1 MKFAFLCKEKGS
13 EGSGRIAIVGAGPA
27 GLAAAGFLVCKGYD
41 VEIYDKLPYPGGLMT
56 FAIPS
61 YRIRLETVMEGVRDL
76 ENNFGVKFHLSTKVV
91 CGRREDEGDE
101 FVKEQVQLSD
111 LVNEFDAVLIT
122 TGTWQSRRMR
132 IPGEDAEG
140 VETALEY
147 LFKIRASEY
156 GLMPE
161 PPTPRRVVVVGGGL
175 SAVDAA
181 EVSLERGCD
190 EVILMYRRSIQQ
202 APAGIYS
209 IKRLI
214 QKGVKWM
221 ELANPTKI
229 ITDDKGRVRA
239 VEAIRMKLGEP
250 DASGRPRP
258 MPIPGS
264 EFVVETDAVIEAIGE
279 YSTPPIG
286 EGCSELKIEVD
297 RRGRIVVNE
306 NFRTSHPKVFAAGD
320 VVTGPS
326 KIGDATLLGLRAAK
340 AVHAALARITPLIR
354 S

>member
-13 EGSGRIAIVGAGPA
+13 EGRGKVAIVGAGPA
-27 GLAAAGFLVCKGYD
+27 GLAAAGYLVCKGYD
-41 VEIYDKLPYPGGLMT
+41 VEVFDKLPLPGGLMT

-61 YRIRLETVMEGVRDL
+61 YRIRLATVLEGVEDL
-76 ENNFGVKFHLSTKVV
+76 KKNFGVQFHLSTKVM
-91 CGRREDEGDE
+91 CGKRHDEGDGFAKNE
-101 FVKEQVQLSD
+101 TQLSD
-111 LVNEFDAVLIT
+111 LVNEFDAVLIA
-122 TGTWQSRRMR
+122 TGTWQSRKMK

-147 LFKIRASEY
+147 LFKVRAYEY

-161 PPTPRRVVVVGGGL
+161 PPVPRRVIVVGGGL

-181 EVSLERGCD
+181 EVSLERGS
-190 EVILMYRRSIQQ
+190 EVVYLMYRRSIQQ
-202 APAGIYS
+202 APAGVYE

-214 QKGVKWM
+214 RKGVKWM
-221 ELANPTKI
+221 ELANPTRI
-229 ITDDKGRVRA
+229 ITENGKVKA

-258 MPIPGS
+258 EPIPGS
-264 EFVVETDAVIEAIGE
+264 EFLVEVDAVIEAIGE

-286 EGCSELKIEVD
+286 EGCSELGIKVD
-297 RRGRIVVNE
+297 RKGRIAVDE
-306 NFRTSHPKVFAAGD
+306 NFRTGHPKVFAAGD

-326 KIGDATLLGLRAAK
+326 KIGDASLLGLRAAR
-340 AVHAALARITPLIR
+340 ALHLALSKSSTRL
-354 S
+354 

>member
-1 MKFAFLCKEKGS
+1 MKFAFLCKEKGK
-13 EGSGRIAIVGAGPA
+13 EGSGRVAIIGAGPA
-27 GLAAAGFLVCKGYD
+27 GLAAAGYLVCKGYD

-76 ENNFGVKFHLSTKVV
+76 ESNFGVKFHLSTKVV
-91 CGRREDEGDE
+91 CGKRHDEGDE
-101 FVKEQVQLSD
+101 LSKNEVQLTD
-111 LVNEFDAVLIT
+111 IINEFDAVLIA
-122 TGTWQSRRMR
+122 TGTWQSRKMR

-147 LFKIRASEY
+147 LFKVRASEY
-156 GLMPE
+156 GFMS
-161 PPTPRRVVVVGGGL
+161 PPPIPKRVIVVGGGL

-181 EVSLERGCD
+181 EVSLERGSE

-202 APAGIYS
+202 APAGVYA

-214 QKGVKWM
+214 QRGIKWM

-229 ITDDKGRVRA
+229 ITDDKGRVKA

-258 MPIPGS
+258 IPIPGS
-264 EFVVETDAVIEAIGE
+264 EFVVEADAVIEAIGE
-279 YSTPPIG
+279 YSTPPLG
-286 EGCSELKIEVD
+286 EGCGDIGIQVD
-297 RRGRIVVNE
+297 RRGRIVVDDNY
-306 NFRTSHPKVFAAGD
+306 RTGHPKVFAAGD
-320 VVTGPS
+320 VVSGPS
-326 KIGDATLLGLRAAK
+326 KIGDATLLGLRAARLMHK
-340 AVHAALARITPLIR
+340 VLSRR
-354 S
+354 SG

>member
-13 EGSGRIAIVGAGPA
+13 EGRGKVAIVGAGPA

-41 VEIYDKLPYPGGLMT
+41 VEVFDKLPLPGGLMT

-61 YRIRLETVMEGVRDL
+61 YRIRLEAVLEGVEDL
-76 ENNFGVKFHLSTKVV
+76 KKNFGVQFHLSTKVI
-91 CGRREDEGDE
+91 CGKRHDEGDDFAKNE
-101 FVKEQVQLSD
+101 VRLSD
-111 LVNEFDAVLIT
+111 LVSDFDAVLIA
-122 TGTWQSRRMR
+122 TGTWQSRKMR

-147 LFKIRASEY
+147 LFKVRAHEY

-161 PPTPRRVVVVGGGL
+161 PPVPRRVIVVGGGL

-181 EVSLERGCD
+181 EVSLERGS
-190 EVILMYRRSIQQ
+190 EVVYLMYRRSIQQ
-202 APAGIYS
+202 APAGVYEIR
-209 IKRLI
+209 RLI
-214 QKGVKWM
+214 RKGVKWM
-221 ELANPTKI
+221 ELANPTRI
-229 ITDDKGRVRA
+229 ITEGGRVKA
-239 VEAIRMKLGEP
+239 VEAIRMRLGEP

-258 MPIPGS
+258 EPIPGS
-264 EFVVETDAVIEAIGE
+264 EFVVEADAVIEAIGE

-286 EGCSELKIEVD
+286 EGCSELGIEVD
-297 RRGRIVVNE
+297 RRGRIVVDE

-326 KIGDATLLGLRAAK
+326 KIGDASLLGLRAAK
-340 AVHAALARITPLIR
+340 AIHLTLSEGLTRL
-354 S
+354 